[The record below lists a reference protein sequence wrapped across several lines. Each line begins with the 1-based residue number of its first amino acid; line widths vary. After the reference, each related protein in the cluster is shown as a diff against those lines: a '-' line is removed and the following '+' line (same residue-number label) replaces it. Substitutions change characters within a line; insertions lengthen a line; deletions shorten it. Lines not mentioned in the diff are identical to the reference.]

1 MQRELPFDE
10 CIAMLEAHR
19 FGRLGVRDADGVYI
33 VPISYALAADVLYA
47 HAPPGHKVQ
56 LMRLWPH
63 VAFEIDEIEDTSH
76 WRSVLVRAHVEEL
89 TDDASREEC
98 RLRLLAAAG
107 GAVSAVT
114 AGHGHR
120 VHLADATLFRLRI
133 QGMTGRAESW

>member
-1 MQRELPFDE
+1 MQRDLRYDE
-10 CIAMLEAHR
+10 CLAMLESHR

-33 VPISYALAADVLYA
+33 VPISYALGSDVLFA
-47 HAPPGHKVQ
+47 HAPPGHKLQ

-63 VAFEIDEIEDTSH
+63 VAFEIDEIEDSAH
-76 WRSVLVRAHVEEL
+76 WRTVLVRAHFEEL
-89 TDDASREEC
+89 TDDPSREEC

-107 GAVSAVT
+107 NNVLAVT

-133 QGMTGRAESW
+133 QSMTGRAEGW